1 MGPSA
6 CLDRCGKSRPHG
18 DSIPGPSSQYPVA
31 IPTELPGP
39 QIDDWKEIQR
49 NLPEGEKYQFVADTE
64 RFSPWD
70 FFLSPQYSQCL
81 V

>member
-1 MGPSA
+1 
-6 CLDRCGKSRPHG
+6 
-18 DSIPGPSSQYPVA
+18 
-31 IPTELPGP
+31 
-39 QIDDWKEIQR
+39 
-49 NLPEGEKYQFVADTE
+49 LPEGEKYQFVADTE